1 VRWRSLIALIALGAA
16 AAVLPLAAAQ
26 SEDAGPMTV
35 LVVVVDGLNPEE
47 VNPTTPALS
56 SLREQGTWWDEA
68 RSVLIAETIPNHVAM
83 MTGVTPARSGIP
95 ANAYWDRSSDGPET
109 MGDAELILAE
119 TLFTTLGERCPDL
132 GTAAVLSKDYLYT
145 IFLESS
151 RNRIPDSTWDPR
163 PTNIPGSGHSPDV
176 VSMTEVLG
184 RLPDADFMFVNLGD
198 VDRSGHV
205 DFTGGLPLPADV
217 LDQIGEASDDLVTNI
232 ALARQAVLRSTD
244 LQVGLLVE
252 TLRAEGRW
260 DRTVLFVVSDHGMDW
275 SPVLGY
281 INTAPTLE
289 ALAPGRFV
297 IAQNGGAD
305 TIYLRDADAPDAPAL
320 LAAARAALVA
330 DERIEHAW
338 YRVPNPVDPAPGSV
352 VPAHLG
358 LDTERSGDLI
368 LMARPGWRFS
378 DPDVHSNP
386 IPGNHGHLIT
396 RHNTF
401 LIAGGHPAVRQ
412 GQVVAASQP
421 GADELTLLPEQAS
434 NMDVAPTVAW
444 LLGLPTDGYDGRA
457 LTEAFTTEA
466 SPTVCG
472 QAVSA
477 PLQGDGPSGPDGAAE
492 GPGAA
497 PAPTLPATGTPVPLG
512 VAAALGIAALAL
524 GTLRRRHP

>member
-1 VRWRSLIALIALGAA
+1 M
-16 AAVLPLAAAQ
+16 
-26 SEDAGPMTV
+26 E
-35 LVVVVDGLNPEE
+35 
-47 VNPTTPALS
+47 
-56 SLREQGTWWDEA
+56 
-68 RSVLIAETIPNHVAM
+68 
-83 MTGVTPARSGIP
+83 
-95 ANAYWDRSSDGPET
+95 
-109 MGDAELILAE
+109 DAELILAE
-119 TLFTTLGERCPDL
+119 TLFTTLGDQCPDL

-151 RNRIPDSTWDPR
+151 RNRAADSTWDPR

-176 VSMTEVLG
+176 VSMTEVLT

-205 DFTGGLPLPADV
+205 DFTGGLPLPVDV
-217 LDQIGEASDDLVTNI
+217 VDQIGEVSDDLVTNI

-244 LQVGLLVE
+244 LQLSVLVE
-252 TLRAEGRW
+252 ALRAEGRW
-260 DRTVLFVVSDHGMDW
+260 DGTVLFVVSDHGMDW

-289 ALAPGRFV
+289 AIAPGRFV

-320 LAAARAALVA
+320 LAAARAAFVA

-338 YRVPNPVDPAPGSV
+338 YRVPNPLDPDPASV

-358 LDTERSGDLI
+358 LGTERSGDLI
-368 LMARPGWRFS
+368 LMAHPGWRFS

-401 LIAGGHPAVRQ
+401 LVAGGHPVVRQ
-412 GQVVAASQP
+412 GQVVAASRP
-421 GADELTLLPEQAS
+421 GVDELTLLPEQAS
-434 NMDVAPTVAW
+434 NTDVAPTVAW
-444 LLGLPTDGYDGRA
+444 LLGLPTDGYDGRV
-457 LTEAFTTEA
+457 LQEAFTADE

-477 PLQGDGPSGPDGAAE
+477 PGEIPQAPSD
-492 GPGAA
+492 PGAA
-497 PAPTLPATGTPVPLG
+497 PGTPTGGTLPATGTAIPLG
-512 VAAALGIAALAL
+512 LAALLLGAALTLA
-524 GTLRRRHP
+524 TLRRRQPEQHPG